1 MTETI
6 MKKKTGPKPR
16 YGEAKT
22 MVSFRLS
29 PEALS
34 IIKGIAQE
42 KNISQAE
49 VLEQWAR
56 QFKSNGSLTD
66 STSVTTSMS
75 LERDIVAS
83 ER

>member
-1 MTETI
+1 MTDTVT
-6 MKKKTGPKPR
+6 KKKTGPKPR

-56 QFKSNGSLTD
+56 QFKSNGRLTD

>member
-6 MKKKTGPKPR
+6 TKKKTGPKPR

-49 VLEQWAR
+49 VLEKWAR

>member
-1 MTETI
+1 MTET
-6 MKKKTGPKPR
+6 MTKKKTGSKLR

-42 KNISQAE
+42 NISQAE

-56 QFKSNGSLTD
+56 QFKNGGNLAD
-66 STSVTTSMS
+66 SAPATTSMS

>member
-1 MTETI
+1 MIETAS
-6 MKKKTGPKPR
+6 KKKTGPKPR

-29 PEALS
+29 PEALI

-42 KNISQAE
+42 RNVSQAE

-56 QFKSNGSLTD
+56 QYKLGGNIEETTGSFA
-66 STSVTTSMS
+66 TSLDRDLVAA
-75 LERDIVAS
+75 ER
-83 ER
+83 

>member
-6 MKKKTGPKPR
+6 AKKKTGPKPR

-56 QFKSNGSLTD
+56 QFKTNGSLAD
-66 STSVTTSMS
+66 SGSVTTSMT